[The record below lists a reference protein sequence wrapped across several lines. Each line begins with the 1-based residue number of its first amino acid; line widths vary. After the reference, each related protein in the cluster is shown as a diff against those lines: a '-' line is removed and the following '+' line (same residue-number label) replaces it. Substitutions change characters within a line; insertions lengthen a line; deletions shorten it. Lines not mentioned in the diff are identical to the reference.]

1 MLRVAGLTVLTL
13 VAFAA
18 NSVLCRMA
26 LAPSHIDPVAF
37 TVIRL
42 GSGALA
48 LSLLVRLIREGGAA
62 GVGAA
67 TGTVPASG
75 EGPAKQTGAPADPA
89 LLPAAGAAS
98 VLQFGSWASALAL
111 FVYAMAFSWA
121 YVSLQA
127 GTGALI
133 LFAAVQATMIA
144 AALWSGERPGLLQW
158 LGFAMA
164 ILGLLY
170 LLLPGLAAPDPLGA
184 ALMFASGVAWGL
196 YSLHGRGKSAPVAQT
211 AGNFVRTVPFAV
223 LAMGVAH
230 GSLHAERP
238 GVLLAITSGAVTSGL
253 GYVLWYMVLPGL
265 TVTRAAVVQLAVP
278 LLAALGGVVFV
289 GEPFTRRLAFSSVLI
304 LGGLALAIVARGA
317 PAIPRPG
324 PR

>member
-1 MLRVAGLTVLTL
+1 
-13 VAFAA
+13 
-18 NSVLCRMA
+18 
-26 LAPSHIDPVAF
+26 
-37 TVIRL
+37 
-42 GSGALA
+42 
-48 LSLLVRLIREGGAA
+48 
-62 GVGAA
+62 
-67 TGTVPASG
+67 
-75 EGPAKQTGAPADPA
+75 
-89 LLPAAGAAS
+89 
-98 VLQFGSWASALAL
+98 VLQFGSWVSALAL

-196 YSLHGRGKSAPVAQT
+196 YSLRGRGKGAPVAQT

-253 GYVLWYMVLPGL
+253 GYVLWYMVLPRL
-265 TVTRAAVVQLAVP
+265 TVTRAAFIQLAVP
-278 LLAALGGVVFV
+278 LLAALGGVLFV
-289 GEPFTRRLAFSSVLI
+289 AEPFTRRLAFSSVLI
-304 LGGLALAIVARGA
+304 LGGLALAIASAGVA
-317 PAIPRPG
+317 AIPRPG